1 MKKALPYLALLLLV
15 LLPCCSKK
23 GRIIPEDKLVDIYA
37 DMFLA
42 DQWINSQSRLRRTA
56 DTTCFYEP
64 ILREYGYTT
73 LDYDA
78 TVRHY
83 VRKPD
88 DYSKILKMAGQKL
101 QAQSRRLQKVE
112 DAYNKREKLPP
123 YKKRPLHFGKIFD
136 SDTFMLWHLA
146 DTALLRI
153 ADSTALAP
161 VDSLALRG
169 SLALAD
175 STALAALDSLALADS
190 LVQKSASADSLV
202 QASDSLKAGS
212 LSSDSPVR
220 QRRPLIRH
228 GQVSDSLIKELRPFN
243 KNKSIKTDK

>member
-1 MKKALPYLALLLLV
+1 MKKAFPYLALLLLV

-42 DQWINSQSRLRRTA
+42 DQWINSQSKLRRTA

-161 VDSLALRG
+161 VDSLALRD

-190 LVQKSASADSLV
+190 LVQ
-202 QASDSLKAGS
+202 ASDSLKAGS

-220 QRRPLIRH
+220 QHRPLIRH
-228 GQVSDSLIKELRPFN
+228 GQVSDSLVKELRLFN
-243 KNKSIKTDK
+243 KNKNIKTDK